1 VRAGWIDTFLDM
13 HTFKAYCGRR
23 NHGYSDVFIELK
35 KTMIIDDEIQKD
47 LLSKTGGPVM
57 RVRTVRISQQID
69 KA

>member
-1 VRAGWIDTFLDM
+1 
-13 HTFKAYCGRR
+13 
-23 NHGYSDVFIELK
+23 
-35 KTMIIDDEIQKD
+35 MIIDDEIQKD